1 MKNNLYNCL
10 IETLKTNPEFVSE
23 DKSLL
28 KNKIIESA
36 MRLDDSFIEL
46 LFNNDLIRERLFKK
60 VGDNYI
66 FDKVEFSW
74 LINNREFLPD
84 SYTGF
89 KNKIGLSFGNHFVD
103 KTEDVVLNFPF
114 KDCILEGG
122 QSIEDQKREEV
133 FYNETISKE
142 QITNLLSPKVI
153 TNVKRVSIDGEETNV
168 KIKDDDNL
176 IIKGNNLLVI
186 SSLLK
191 KYEGKVDL
199 ICIDPPYNTGT
210 DSFNY
215 NDKFN
220 HSTWL
225 VFMKNRLEIAK
236 RLLNES
242 GSIYVQ
248 IDVKEA
254 HYLKVLMDEVFGR
267 ENFRSEIIWDTS
279 IPYVAGNKWL
289 SNNWIYSHSAIFYYA
304 KSKNNVFFNKQ
315 TFDVQQKSGDISK
328 KPYKDV
334 WCDIE
339 NFAGFLGAK
348 DMKIDFNSRKPE
360 KLIERIITSSCP
372 EGGLVLDFFGGS
384 GTTLAAAHK
393 MKRKYIGVEQMD
405 SQIEIICDRLKA
417 VIDGDDKGISKMV
430 GWEKGGSFV
439 YCELKELAVSTI
451 EKIKDSQNSEDLVK
465 IFNELKG
472 SSFVNYRV
480 DVREFENNIN
490 EFKELSLDEQREI
503 LIKIIDKNM
512 LYVNYSDI
520 DDETFNVSEEDKII
534 NKVFYEGK

>member
-1 MKNNLYNCL
+1 MNFYENL
-10 IETLKTNPEFVSE
+10 IETLKKNPEFVSE
-23 DKSLL
+23 DGSLL

-36 MRLDDSFIEL
+36 MKLDEVLINL
-46 LFNNDLIRERLFKK
+46 LFENENIRERLFKK
-60 VGDNYI
+60 IDKTYV

-84 SYTGF
+84 SYTRF
-89 KNKIGLSFGNHFVD
+89 KNKIGLSFDNEYLD
-103 KTEDVVLNFPF
+103 KNTNVVLSFPF
-114 KDCILEGG
+114 KDCVLEGG
-122 QSIEDQKREEV
+122 QSVENQKREEV
-133 FYNETISKE
+133 FYNEIISQE

-153 TNVKRVSIDGEETNV
+153 TNIKKITKDGEQQNPEITE
-168 KIKDDDNL
+168 KDNL
-176 IIKGNNLLVI
+176 IIKGNNLLVL

-199 ICIDPPYNTGT
+199 INIDPPYNTGT

-225 VFMKNRLEIAK
+225 VFMKNRLELSK
-236 RLLNES
+236 RLLKDT

-304 KSKNNVFFNKQ
+304 KNKNSVFFKKQ

-348 DMKIDFNSRKPE
+348 DIKLTFNSRKPE

-384 GTTLAAAHK
+384 GTTLASAHK
-393 MKRKYIGVEQMD
+393 MNRQYIGVEQMD
-405 SQIEIICDRLKA
+405 SQIDIITDRLKA
-417 VIDGDDKGISKMV
+417 VINGDDKGISKMV
-430 GWEKGGSFV
+430 NWNSGGSFI
-439 YCELKELAVSTI
+439 YFELKE
-451 EKIKDSQNSEDLVK
+451 NSAELINQITKSSKTEELLK
-465 IFNELKG
+465 IFDKLKK
-472 SSFVNYRV
+472 SSFVNFRV
-480 DVREFENNIN
+480 DLRAFERDID
-490 EFKELSLDEQREI
+490 EFKKLSIEEQKEC

-520 DDETFNVSEEDKII
+520 DDETFSILEEEKKV
-534 NKVFYEGK
+534 NKNFYEGE

>member
-1 MKNNLYNCL
+1 MNFYEAL
-10 IETLKTNPEFVSE
+10 IDTLKQNPEYVSD
-23 DKSLL
+23 DKTLL
-28 KNKIIESA
+28 KNKIVESA
-36 MRLDDSFIEL
+36 MKLDDELIDL
-46 LFNNDLIRERLFKK
+46 LFNNEIIRDRLFKK
-60 VGDNYI
+60 IGKNYI

-89 KNKIGLSFGNHFVD
+89 KNKIGLSFGNEFVD
-103 KTEDVVLNFPF
+103 KTENVVLSFPF

-133 FYNETISKE
+133 FYNEIISKE

-153 TNVKRVSIDGEETNV
+153 TNIKKYSKEKEEENV
-168 KIKDDDNL
+168 NITDKDNL

-225 VFMKNRLEIAK
+225 VFMKNRLEIAR

-267 ENFRSEIIWDTS
+267 DNFRSEIIWDTS

-304 KSKNNVFFNKQ
+304 KNKNSVFFNKQ

-393 MKRKYIGVEQMD
+393 MKRRYIGVEQMD
-405 SQIEIICDRLKA
+405 SQIKIICDRLKA

-430 GWEKGGSFV
+430 GWKDGGSFI
-439 YCELKELAVSTI
+439 YCELKEYSADIVKKITDSTKP
-451 EKIKDSQNSEDLVK
+451 EELEK
-465 IFNELKG
+465 IFNELKE
-472 SSFVNYRV
+472 SSFINYRV
-480 DVREFENNIN
+480 DIREFENNMDA
-490 EFKELSLDEQREI
+490 FRTLSIDEQKEI

-512 LYVNYSDI
+512 LYINYSDI
-520 DDETFNVSEEDKII
+520 EDQTFGISKEEIEI
-534 NKVFYEGK
+534 NKNFYDGE

>member
-1 MKNNLYNCL
+1 MNFYENL
-10 IETLKTNPEFVSE
+10 IETLKKNPEFVSE
-23 DKSLL
+23 DGSLL

-36 MRLDDSFIEL
+36 MKLDEVLINL
-46 LFNNDLIRERLFKK
+46 LFENENIRERLFKK
-60 VGDNYI
+60 IDKTYV

-84 SYTGF
+84 SYTRF
-89 KNKIGLSFGNHFVD
+89 KNKIGLSFDNEYLD
-103 KTEDVVLNFPF
+103 KNTNVVLSFPF
-114 KDCILEGG
+114 KDCVLEGG
-122 QSIEDQKREEV
+122 QSVEDQKREEV
-133 FYNETISKE
+133 FYNEIISQE

-153 TNVKRVSIDGEETNV
+153 TNIKKITKDGEQQNPEITE
-168 KIKDDDNL
+168 KDNL
-176 IIKGNNLLVI
+176 IIKGNNLLVL

-199 ICIDPPYNTGT
+199 INIDPPYNTGT

-225 VFMKNRLEIAK
+225 VFMKNRLELSK
-236 RLLNES
+236 RLLKDT

-304 KSKNNVFFNKQ
+304 KNKNSVFFKKQ

-348 DMKIDFNSRKPE
+348 DIKLTFNSRKPE

-384 GTTLAAAHK
+384 GTTLASAHK
-393 MKRKYIGVEQMD
+393 MNRQYIGVEQMD
-405 SQIEIICDRLKA
+405 SQIDIITDRLKA
-417 VIDGDDKGISKMV
+417 VINGDDKGISKMV
-430 GWEKGGSFV
+430 NWNSGGSFI
-439 YCELKELAVSTI
+439 YFELKE
-451 EKIKDSQNSEDLVK
+451 NSAELINQITKSSKTEELLK
-465 IFNELKG
+465 IFDKLKK
-472 SSFVNYRV
+472 SSFVNFRV
-480 DVREFENNIN
+480 DLRAFESDID
-490 EFKELSLDEQREI
+490 EFKKLSIEEQKEC

-520 DDETFNVSEEDKII
+520 DDEKFLISEEEKKV
-534 NKVFYEGK
+534 NKNFYEGE

>member
-1 MKNNLYNCL
+1 MNFYEEL
-10 IETLKTNPEFVSE
+10 INTLKKNEEYVSE
-23 DKSLL
+23 DHTLL
-28 KNKIIESA
+28 KNRIVEDAMKLDESLLA
-36 MRLDDSFIEL
+36 L
-46 LFNNDLIRERLFKK
+46 LFENDLLRERMFKK
-60 VGDNYI
+60 IGDNYI

-89 KNKIGLSFGNHFVD
+89 KNKIGLSFENDFID
-103 KTEDVVLNFPF
+103 KNENVVLSFPF
-114 KDCILEGG
+114 KDCVLEGG
-122 QSIEDQKREEV
+122 QSVEEQKREEV
-133 FYNETISKE
+133 FYNEIISKE

-153 TNVKRVSIDGEETNV
+153 TNVKRFSKGKEEANVSIDE
-168 KIKDDDNL
+168 KDNL

-191 KYEGKVDL
+191 RFEGKIDL

-236 RLLNES
+236 RLLNDA

-267 ENFRSEIIWDTS
+267 DNFRSEIIWDTS

-304 KSKNNVFFNKQ
+304 KNKNNVFFNKQ

-348 DMKIDFNSRKPE
+348 DIKIDFNSRKPE

-372 EGGLVLDFFGGS
+372 EGGIVLDFFGGS

-393 MKRKYIGVEQMD
+393 MNRRYIGVEQMD
-405 SQIEIICDRLKA
+405 SQISIICDRLKA

-430 GWEKGGSFV
+430 GWKNGGSFV
-439 YCELKELAVSTI
+439 YCELKEYGNKFIKKITDSESTDDLI
-451 EKIKDSQNSEDLVK
+451 EL
-465 IFNELKG
+465 FNELKDLP
-472 SSFVNYRV
+472 FINYRV
-480 DVREFENNIN
+480 DVRAIENNIDS
-490 EFKELSLDEQREI
+490 FKELAIDQQKEI
-503 LIKIIDKNM
+503 LIGIVDKNM

-520 DDETFNVSEEDKII
+520 DDETYEITDEDKSI
-534 NKVFYEGK
+534 NKDFYEGV

>member
-1 MKNNLYNCL
+1 MNFYENL
-10 IETLKTNPEFVSE
+10 IETLKKNPEFVSE
-23 DKSLL
+23 DGSLL

-36 MRLDDSFIEL
+36 MKLDEVLINL
-46 LFNNDLIRERLFKK
+46 LFENENIRERLFKK
-60 VGDNYI
+60 IDKTYV

-84 SYTGF
+84 SYTRF
-89 KNKIGLSFGNHFVD
+89 KNKIGLSFDNEYLD
-103 KTEDVVLNFPF
+103 KNTNVVLSFPF
-114 KDCILEGG
+114 KDCVLEGG
-122 QSIEDQKREEV
+122 QSVENQKREEV
-133 FYNETISKE
+133 FYNEIISQE

-153 TNVKRVSIDGEETNV
+153 TNIKKITKDGEQQNPEITE
-168 KIKDDDNL
+168 KDNL
-176 IIKGNNLLVI
+176 IIKGNNLLVL

-199 ICIDPPYNTGT
+199 INIDPPYNTGT

-225 VFMKNRLEIAK
+225 VFMKNRLELSK
-236 RLLNES
+236 RLLKDT

-304 KSKNNVFFNKQ
+304 KNKNSVFFKKQ

-348 DMKIDFNSRKPE
+348 DIKLTFNSRKPE

-384 GTTLAAAHK
+384 GTTLASAHK
-393 MKRKYIGVEQMD
+393 MNRQYIGVEQMD
-405 SQIEIICDRLKA
+405 SQMDIITDRLKA
-417 VIDGDDKGISKMV
+417 VINGDDKGISKMV
-430 GWEKGGSFV
+430 NWNSGGSFI
-439 YCELKELAVSTI
+439 YFELKE
-451 EKIKDSQNSEDLVK
+451 NSAELINQITKSSKTEELLK
-465 IFNELKG
+465 IFDKLKK
-472 SSFVNYRV
+472 SSFVNFRV
-480 DVREFENNIN
+480 DLRAFESDID
-490 EFKELSLDEQREI
+490 EFKKLSIEEQKEC

-520 DDETFNVSEEDKII
+520 DDETFSILEEEKKV
-534 NKVFYEGK
+534 NKNFYEGE

>member
-1 MKNNLYNCL
+1 MNFYEELINILKKNDEY
-10 IETLKTNPEFVSE
+10 ISE
-23 DKSLL
+23 DHTLL
-28 KNKIIESA
+28 KNRIVEDAMKLDES
-36 MRLDDSFIEL
+36 LLSL
-46 LFNNDLIRERLFKK
+46 LFENEFLRERMFKK
-60 VGDNYI
+60 VGDNYV

-89 KNKIGLSFGNHFVD
+89 KNKIGLSFDNDFID
-103 KTEDVVLNFPF
+103 KNENVVLSFPF
-114 KDCILEGG
+114 KDCVLEGG
-122 QSIEDQKREEV
+122 QSVEEQKRDEV
-133 FYNETISKE
+133 FYNEIISKE

-153 TNVKRVSIDGEETNV
+153 TNVKKFSMGKEEDNIIIGE
-168 KIKDDDNL
+168 KDNL

-191 KYEGKVDL
+191 RFEGKIDL

-236 RLLNES
+236 RLLNDS

-267 ENFRSEIIWDTS
+267 DNFRSEIIWDTS

-304 KSKNNVFFNKQ
+304 KNKNNVYFNKQ

-348 DMKIDFNSRKPE
+348 DIKIDFNSRKPE

-372 EGGLVLDFFGGS
+372 EGGIVLDFFGGS

-393 MKRKYIGVEQMD
+393 MNRRYIGVEQMD
-405 SQIEIICDRLKA
+405 SQIDIICDRLKA
-417 VIDGDDKGISKMV
+417 VIAGDDKGISKLV
-430 GWEKGGSFV
+430 GWKDGGSFV
-439 YCELKELAVSTI
+439 YCELKEYGNESIKRIINSKSTDDLI
-451 EKIKDSQNSEDLVK
+451 EVFNDLKDLPF
-465 IFNELKG
+465 I
-472 SSFVNYRV
+472 NYRV
-480 DVREFENNIN
+480 DVRKIESNIDL
-490 EFKELSLDEQREI
+490 FKELTIDQQKET
-503 LIKIIDKNM
+503 LIKIVDKNM

-520 DDETFNVSEEDKII
+520 DDETYMVSDEDKLI
-534 NKVFYEGK
+534 NKNFYEGV

>member
-1 MKNNLYNCL
+1 MNFYENL
-10 IETLKTNPEFVSE
+10 IETLKKNPEFVSE
-23 DKSLL
+23 DGSLL

-36 MRLDDSFIEL
+36 MKLDEVLINL
-46 LFNNDLIRERLFKK
+46 LFENENIRERLFKK
-60 VGDNYI
+60 IDKTYV

-84 SYTGF
+84 SYTRF
-89 KNKIGLSFGNHFVD
+89 KNKIGLSFDNEYLD
-103 KTEDVVLNFPF
+103 KNTNVVLSFPF
-114 KDCILEGG
+114 KDCVLEGG
-122 QSIEDQKREEV
+122 QSVEDQKREEV
-133 FYNETISKE
+133 FYNEIISQE

-153 TNVKRVSIDGEETNV
+153 TNIKKITKDGEQQNPEITE
-168 KIKDDDNL
+168 KDNL
-176 IIKGNNLLVI
+176 IIKGNNLLVL

-199 ICIDPPYNTGT
+199 INIDPPYNTGT

-225 VFMKNRLEIAK
+225 VFMKNRLELSK
-236 RLLNES
+236 RLLKDT

-304 KSKNNVFFNKQ
+304 KNKNSVFFKKQ

-348 DMKIDFNSRKPE
+348 DIKLTFNSRKPE

-384 GTTLAAAHK
+384 GTTLASAHK
-393 MKRKYIGVEQMD
+393 MNRQYIGVEQMD
-405 SQIEIICDRLKA
+405 SQIDIITDRLKA
-417 VIDGDDKGISKMV
+417 VINGDDKGISKMV
-430 GWEKGGSFV
+430 NWNSGGSFI
-439 YCELKELAVSTI
+439 YFELKE
-451 EKIKDSQNSEDLVK
+451 NSAELINQITKSSKTEELLK
-465 IFNELKG
+465 IFDKLKK
-472 SSFVNYRV
+472 SSFVNFRV
-480 DVREFENNIN
+480 DLRAFESDID
-490 EFKELSLDEQREI
+490 EFKKLSIEEQKEC

-520 DDETFNVSEEDKII
+520 DDETFLISEEEKKV
-534 NKVFYEGK
+534 NKNFYEGE